1 MGKYGREKL
10 RIRTHCTHFLFSV
23 FSCIPCILTLLNF
36 SIKYFFSKCGKIH
49 KKLRIYSHLQKKS
62 LMKIFIFCAM
72 SDFIGLQFTKKF
84 LLLIFFSWAF
94 NKLTIFNCVAF
105 FPNAALY
112 LPSANFISSNFITS
126 DFCNFDS
133 EFTFSTAFSANSSM
147 SWCTSCKSAL
157 TEPKWDDWQW

>member
-1 MGKYGREKL
+1 MWENTDEKNSEYEH
-10 RIRTHCTHFLFSV
+10 IVHIFFFSI
-23 FSCIPCILTLLNF
+23 FMHSMYSHAAQF
-36 SIKYFFSKCGKIH
+36 FIKYFFSKCGKVH

-62 LMKIFIFCAM
+62 LMKIFIFCAV

-84 LLLIFFSWAF
+84 LLLIFFLWVV
-94 NKLTIFNCVAF
+94 NKLTIFNCVACL
-105 FPNAALY
+105 PNAALY